1 MYTLGID
8 IGTTNIKSVL
18 FKEKALAVAQA
29 VCEYNTDI
37 PRASWAQQRADDWW
51 DGVVGTIRKVLAE
64 SRIDASEIAAIAISC
79 QAPTMLPI
87 DESGAPLHDAL
98 IWMDRRSSAQ
108 CDMLSDKVGAGRI
121 FEITGNRVDP
131 FYVLGKLIW
140 FRENHPSLYGKIYK
154 ILSPNSY
161 INLKLTGEF
170 TLDPVHA
177 SLTQAYD
184 VRSNR
189 WSDELLNAAGV
200 ESSLFPVVTEGHVP
214 IGQVSAAAAALTGL
228 KAGTIVLTGT
238 VDGAAAALEAGVV
251 GNGAAVE
258 MTGTSSV
265 LLMSSTRPMPS
276 LNLTYMYSAVPG
288 QHLALGAMSS
298 TGAALKWFRDTL
310 YEEKS
315 VDAYACMDKEIGQN
329 AGSPTGIV
337 FLPYMAG
344 ERAPIWDSDARGT
357 FVGMTLRTNRGQIMR
372 SIMEGSAFALRHN
385 VEEAMHAGNS
395 LDRIRTV
402 GGQANSDVWLKIK
415 SSVLNQEIE
424 VVDASLGAPG
434 GLAYMLGSYTGEFNS
449 IEEAA
454 RQCLRIKQTIQPV
467 REWVEHYSEL
477 FGLYKSIY
485 SHLKNDFAALARI
498 AQPACRSI
506 STEG

>member
-18 FKEKALAVAQA
+18 FKERATPIAQA
-29 VCEYNTDI
+29 VREFKTNI
-37 PRASWAQQRADDWW
+37 PRPSWAQQRADDWW
-51 DGVVGTIRKVLAE
+51 DAVVDTIRGVLNE
-64 SRIDASEIAAIAISC
+64 SRIDAGEVCALAVSC
-79 QAPTMLPI
+79 QAPTMLPV
-87 DESGAPLHDAL
+87 DESGEPLYDAL
-98 IWMDRRSSAQ
+98 IWMDRRSTSQ
-108 CDMLSDKVGAGRI
+108 CEMLSDKVGDQRI

-140 FRENHPSLYGKIYK
+140 FRQNHPSLSRKIYK
-154 ILSPNSY
+154 LLSPNSY
-161 INLKLTGEF
+161 INLKLTGEY

-184 VRSNR
+184 VRSHR

-200 ESSLFPVVTEGHVP
+200 ESSLFPVITDGHAP
-214 IGQVSAAAAALTGL
+214 IGQVSVSAAALTGL

-288 QHLALGAMSS
+288 QHLTLGPMSS
-298 TGAALKWFRDTL
+298 TGSALKWFRDTL
-310 YEEKS
+310 YEKK
-315 VDAYACMDKEIGQN
+315 DTDIYACMNTEVAQSADD
-329 AGSPTGIV
+329 PTGII
-337 FLPYMAG
+337 FLPYLSG

-357 FVGMTLRTNRGQIMR
+357 FVGLTLLTNRAQVIR
-372 SIMEGSAFALRHN
+372 SIMEGAAFALRDN
-385 VEEAMHAGNS
+385 VEEAIHAGNS
-395 LDRIRTV
+395 FDQIRSV
-402 GGQANSDVWLKIK
+402 GGQTNSDIWLKIK
-415 SSVLNQEIE
+415 ASVLNREIM

-434 GLAYMLGSYTGEFNS
+434 GLAYLLGSYIGEFRS
-449 IEEAA
+449 IEEASC
-454 RQCLRIKQTIQPV
+454 QCLRIKKTVKPV
-467 REWVEHYSEL
+467 KEWVERYDEL
-477 FGLYKSIY
+477 FGLYKNIY
-485 SHLKNDFAALARI
+485 SHLKNDFAVLAKI
-498 AQPACRSI
+498 VQPSERDISI
-506 STEG
+506 KR